1 MQVGFIGLG
10 NMATAIIGGLLEKGV
25 LPPKNIHVQS
35 RTYEK
40 VLAYSTDKG
49 ITPVRDA
56 KQLVRDVDVLVLAV
70 KPNMFQKVLAP
81 LQEDLQASQPLII
94 SIAAG
99 LTLDKLMELTG
110 AEHRIVRVMPNVN
123 ATIGESMSGICANS
137 YVTEK
142 DLQAAELIF
151 GAVGK
156 TMVLEESEFR
166 IFAAIAGSSPAFI
179 YLFIDSLARG
189 ALKAGMSK
197 QKAVEIVAQTVL
209 GSAKMVLES
218 GEHPFSLID
227 KVCSPGGT
235 TIAGVAALEEEAFI
249 SAVMKS
255 VEATIAR
262 EKELAENS

>member
-1 MQVGFIGLG
+1 MKVGFIGLG

-25 LPPKNIHVQS
+25 LTPKNIHVAS
-35 RTYEK
+35 RTFEK
-40 VLAYSTDKG
+40 VQAFSEKTG
-49 ITPVRDA
+49 ITAVQDA
-56 KQLVRDVDVLVLAV
+56 GQLVRDVDVLILAV

-81 LQEDLQASQPLII
+81 LREDLQASRPLVI

-99 LTLDKLMELTG
+99 LTLDQLAELTG
-110 AEHRIVRVMPNVN
+110 GDHRIVRVMPNVN

-137 YVTEK
+137 FVTEK
-142 DLQAAELIF
+142 DLQAAEMIF

-156 TMVLEESEFR
+156 TMVLDESEFS

-189 ALKAGMSK
+189 ALKAGMPK

-235 TIAGVAALEEEAFI
+235 TIAGVAALEDEAFI

-262 EKELAENS
+262 EKEMTENS